1 MQPASDPELLARLAR
16 LELRARTAVEGLT
29 GGRHVSPRRGSGS
42 TFAEHREYVPGDELR
57 HIDWK
62 LMARTDRP
70 FVRRYEEETRLTGYV
85 VLDGSASMR
94 FGSLDWR
101 KHDYAV
107 WLAAALARLLEMQSD
122 RFGLAVACGRELR
135 DWLPPRAGEAHFR
148 ATIEALERAA
158 PEGEGDPAEALA
170 AAAGRFARRG
180 LVVWISD
187 CLGQPEAAARAAA
200 QLRLAGHD
208 LLVLRVLDPA
218 EIEFPY
224 GRNTRFDPL
233 EGGEFLR
240 LDPRA
245 VRQAYL
251 DEFEEHGA
259 ALRRGLRAL
268 GADFRRMPTDEP
280 LAVGLTEFLSRRAA
294 RLRRAGR

>member
-1 MQPASDPELLARLAR
+1 VQQASDPRLLARLAR
-16 LELRARTAVEGLT
+16 LELRARTAVEGLM

-57 HIDWK
+57 HVDWK

-70 FVRRYEEETRLTGYV
+70 FVRRYEEETRLTGYL
-85 VLDGSASMR
+85 VLDSSASMR
-94 FGSLDWR
+94 FSSLEWS

-107 WLAAALARLLEMQSD
+107 WMAAALARLLEMQSD
-122 RFGLAVACGRELR
+122 RFGLAVTGGGEVR
-135 DWLPPRAGEAHFR
+135 DWIPPRGGEAHFR
-148 ATIEALERAA
+148 AALEALEGAEA
-158 PEGEGDPAEALA
+158 DGAGEPAEALLA
-170 AAAGRFARRG
+170 TASRFQRRG

-187 CLGQPEAAARAAA
+187 CLGEPEAASRAAA
-200 QLRLAGHD
+200 RLRLAGHD

-218 EIEFPY
+218 EIDFSY
-224 GRNTRFDPL
+224 GHNTRFDPL

-259 ALRRGLRAL
+259 ALRRGLRSL
-268 GADFRRMPTDEP
+268 GADFRRMPSDEP
-280 LAVGLTEFLSRRAA
+280 LEAGLVEFLSRRSA